1 MDSYQLTCCSTADL
15 SADYFQE
22 KCIPYVP
29 FHVQM
34 DGKEYPDDLGQSLP
48 FPTFYAR
55 IAAGATP
62 TTSQVNV
69 EEFKAFFTPFLEAG
83 QDILHLSLS
92 SGLSGAWQS
101 ACIARDELEAR
112 FPERRI
118 RVVDSLGAS
127 SGYGRSITITSG
139 RKTASSRAA
148 ICTTVRSRRWQIK
161 SKSAR
166 NCRRSCAC

>member
-118 RVVDSLGAS
+118 RVVDSPVSYTHLTLP
-127 SGYGRSITITSG
+127 TILL
-139 RKTASSRAA
+139 
-148 ICTTVRSRRWQIK
+148 V
-161 SKSAR
+161 
-166 NCRRSCAC
+166 

>member
-101 ACIARDELEAR
+101 A
-112 FPERRI
+112 
-118 RVVDSLGAS
+118 
-127 SGYGRSITITSG
+127 
-139 RKTASSRAA
+139 
-148 ICTTVRSRRWQIK
+148 
-161 SKSAR
+161 
-166 NCRRSCAC
+166 